1 MQGPTCICG
10 DSLVNGFL
18 VQPDLNCDAD
28 CSGYICPS
36 FMVERYCG
44 GIGGQVSVFS
54 LIRT

>member
-28 CSGYICPS
+28 CSGYVCPS